1 MRSFFAAVLVVVGF
15 LAAYSLRTVPA
26 TAQAPGDWVPFNSGE
41 TVKLSVDLP
50 EGVIVCKTTQVVN
63 GFLGCARDERLRQSD
78 RWINLRFIK
87 DITPAPPDGLRRQ
100 P

>member
-1 MRSFFAAVLVVVGF
+1 MRRSFVVLLVVGL
-15 LAAYSLRTVPA
+15 LAAFSLRMVPA
-26 TAQAPGDWVPFNSGE
+26 TAQAPADWVPFNSGE

-50 EGVIVCKTTQVVN
+50 EGVIVCKVSQVVN
-63 GFLGCARDERLRQSD
+63 GFVGCARDERLRQSD

-87 DITPAPPDGLRRQ
+87 EITPAPSDGQRRQ